1 MEEKINDILENYA
14 FSQNDID
21 TIKKYEKYVKDF
33 EKLIDREEIKSRGYN
48 LQTIDDASAGA
59 KNEYVIN

>member
-21 TIKKYEKYVKDF
+21 TIKKYEKSVKDF
-33 EKLIDREEIKSRGYN
+33 EKLIDRGVIRSRGYN
-48 LQTIDDASAGA
+48 LQTIDNASAGA

>member
-21 TIKKYEKYVKDF
+21 TIKKYEKSIKDF
-33 EKLIDREEIKSRGYN
+33 EKLIDRGVIRSRGYN

>member
-21 TIKKYEKYVKDF
+21 TIKKYEKSVKDF
-33 EKLIDREEIKSRGYN
+33 EKLIDRGVIRSRGYN
-48 LQTIDDASAGA
+48 LQTIDDASDGA

>member
-1 MEEKINDILENYA
+1 MENYA
-14 FSQNDID
+14 FSHYDID
-21 TIKKYEKYVKDF
+21 TIKKYEKSVKDF
-33 EKLIDREEIKSRGYN
+33 EKLIDRGVIRSRGYN

>member
-21 TIKKYEKYVKDF
+21 TIKKYEKSVKDF
-33 EKLIDREEIKSRGYN
+33 EKLIDRGVIRSRGYN
-48 LQTIDDASAGA
+48 LQTIDDESAGA

>member
-21 TIKKYEKYVKDF
+21 TIKKYEKSVKDF
-33 EKLIDREEIKSRGYN
+33 EKLIDRGVIRSRGYN
-48 LQTIDDASAGA
+48 LQTIDDA
-59 KNEYVIN
+59 

>member
-21 TIKKYEKYVKDF
+21 TIKKYEKSVKDF
-33 EKLIDREEIKSRGYN
+33 EKLIDRGVIRSRGYN